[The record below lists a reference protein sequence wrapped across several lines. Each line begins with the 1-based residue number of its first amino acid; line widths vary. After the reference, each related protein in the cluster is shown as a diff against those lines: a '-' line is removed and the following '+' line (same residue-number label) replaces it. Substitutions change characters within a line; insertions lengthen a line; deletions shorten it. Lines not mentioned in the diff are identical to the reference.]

1 MKNIKLFTIIFLLS
15 LFLIVVTY
23 QGALAGYRA
32 VRLMVP
38 AIVSLET
45 ANKAVFILD
54 SIDGVIKVRTNYDA
68 HTAELLFD
76 DDKTSVKK
84 IKKTLRKEG
93 FPVKRKEKYLDISTF
108 LT

>member
-15 LFLIVVTY
+15 LFLVAVTY
-23 QGALAGYRA
+23 QSALAGYRA
-32 VRLMVP
+32 VRLTVP

-76 DDKTSVKK
+76 DDKTSLNK

-93 FPVKRKEKYLDISTF
+93 FPVKRKVKYLDISTF